1 MLYTDSGND
10 MEGIQSINERLGP
23 KVSAV
28 KGEMVSSLPL
38 WDVLDAVERVFTVVY
53 SNPVPAGLLDA
64 IKTCAIGNHEAGTAF
79 DIDGDGKADWKPVDM
94 DGDGI
99 ADDDMRDCPNVPV
112 AVDQVLGLV
121 LQGWQG
127 AVASIERN
135 LMAVYQSFDENG
147 DGVLDLIEF
156 ENVVQSLLKSRGLP
170 ARNKRETINMYE
182 KALMLSDSA
191 SDQGDD
197 VITPQGFVKMSW
209 MFGLNFGSR
218 ARRAVVGIEAPR
230 QGSSFTSHVV

>member
-1 MLYTDSGND
+1 MLYTDSGKD

-79 DIDGDGKADWKPVDM
+79 DTDGDGKADWKPVDT

-99 ADDDMRDCPNVPV
+99 ADDDMRDSPNVPV

-127 AVASIERN
+127 TVASIERN
-135 LMAVYQSFDENG
+135 LMAVYQ
-147 DGVLDLIEF
+147 VM
-156 ENVVQSLLKSRGLP
+156 
-170 ARNKRETINMYE
+170 TIC
-182 KALMLSDSA
+182 
-191 SDQGDD
+191 
-197 VITPQGFVKMSW
+197 P
-209 MFGLNFGSR
+209 
-218 ARRAVVGIEAPR
+218 
-230 QGSSFTSHVV
+230 SHRTRPL